1 MEKTL
6 SPDQFVMVT
15 ILVSLGVMASI
26 ASLLI
31 RFGAFKRLLYKE
43 ELSLKEKL
51 IFALLSGMLLSS
63 GVVVRLLLA
72 YDAADLSLSGTLLVG
87 LLTGPL
93 TGAAVGLMVGA
104 PAAVNGEI
112 LALPLGVLYG
122 VCGGIVRRLCRKE
135 DIWSFSPLIF
145 LNLYRIGKTAIR
157 DRIFDWQ
164 IVIFAVTVGLE
175 SLRIFLGTELD
186 PGLVFHLSSDNAWV
200 MVAIYI
206 STLAALGIPLKIWNN
221 VRLERKLAEQE
232 VLVVRARLQAL
243 SSQINPHFLFNTL
256 NTIASATRTKPEV
269 ARMLIRKLSAI
280 LRKLLQ
286 EQEHFIPLK
295 EELDFIDAYLD
306 IESVRFGRGKLIVEK
321 DIEEGAL
328 DSYVPSM
335 IIQPL
340 VENAVKH
347 GIASRIEGGRIIIR
361 ARRGLGSAV
370 IEIEDNGTGLP
381 HAERSGEEGETD
393 TDTDTATATA
403 AGTATGQGHG
413 IGLSNVRERLRVIY
427 GESCEL
433 ALESEPD
440 RGTIVRVEIP
450 DVDVSYLRAS

>member
-1 MEKTL
+1 METTL
-6 SPDQFVMVT
+6 SPDQLVMVT
-15 ILVSLGVMASI
+15 ILVKLGVMASI

-51 IFALLSGMLLSS
+51 SFALLSGMLLSS
-63 GVVVRLLLA
+63 GVIVRLLLN
-72 YDAADLSLSGTLLVG
+72 YGAADLSLAGTLLVG

-93 TGAAVGLMVGA
+93 TGAAVGLMVAA
-104 PAAVNGEI
+104 PAAVSGEL

-122 VCGGIVRRLCRKE
+122 VSGGIVRELCRKE

-175 SLRIFLGTELD
+175 SLRIFLGSELA
-186 PGLVFHLSSDNAWV
+186 PNLLFHLESNNPWV
-200 MVAIYI
+200 LLAIYI

-221 VRLERKLAEQE
+221 ARLERKLAEQE

-256 NTIASATRTKPEV
+256 NSIASATRTDPEI
-269 ARMLIRKLSAI
+269 ARDLIRKLSSI
-280 LRKLLQ
+280 LRKLLE

-295 EELDFIDAYLD
+295 EELEFIDSYLD
-306 IESVRFGRGKLIVEK
+306 IEAVRFGPGKLVVEK
-321 DIEEGAL
+321 ELDEGTL
-328 DSYVPSM
+328 TTYVPSM

-347 GIASRIEGGRIIIR
+347 GISTRLEGGRIIIR

-370 IEIEDNGTGLP
+370 IEIEDNGTGVP
-381 HAERSGEEGETD
+381 NTS
-393 TDTDTATATA
+393 A
-403 AGTATGQGHG
+403 ASSEVGHG
-413 IGLSNVRERLRVIY
+413 IGLSNVGERLKVIY
-427 GESCEL
+427 GDQCKLEL
-433 ALESEPD
+433 TSEPH
-440 RGTIVRVEIP
+440 RGTIARVEIP
-450 DVDVSYLRAS
+450 DIDISYLRAS

>member
-1 MEKTL
+1 
-6 SPDQFVMVT
+6 MVT
-15 ILVSLGVMASI
+15 ILVKLGVMASI

-31 RFGAFKRLLYKE
+31 RFGAFKSLLYKE

-51 IFALLSGMLLSS
+51 SFALLSGMLLSS
-63 GVVVRLLLA
+63 GVIVRLLLN
-72 YDAADLSLSGTLLVG
+72 YGAADLSLSGTLLVG

-104 PAAVNGEI
+104 PAAFNGEL

-122 VCGGIVRRLCRKE
+122 VSGGIVRELCRKE

-175 SLRIFLGTELD
+175 SLRIFIGSELA
-186 PGLVFHLSSDNAWV
+186 PTLFHLSSQNPWV
-200 MVAIYI
+200 LLAIYI
-206 STLAALGIPLKIWNN
+206 STLAALGIPIKIWNN

-232 VLVVRARLQAL
+232 VQVVRARLQAL

-256 NTIASATRTKPEV
+256 NSIASATRTDPEV
-269 ARMLIRKLSAI
+269 ARRLIRKLSSI

-295 EELDFIDAYLD
+295 EELEFIDSYLD
-306 IESVRFGRGKLIVEK
+306 IESVRFGAGKLVVVK
-321 DIEEGAL
+321 DVDDDTL
-328 DSYVPSM
+328 KTYVPSM
-335 IIQPL
+335 IVQPL

-347 GIASRIEGGRIIIR
+347 GISSRLEGGRIVIR
-361 ARRGLGSAV
+361 AHRGIGSAV
-370 IEIEDNGTGLP
+370 IEIEDNGTGLSGGASESSDGG
-381 HAERSGEEGETD
+381 HA
-393 TDTDTATATA
+393 
-403 AGTATGQGHG
+403 
-413 IGLSNVRERLRVIY
+413 IGLSDVAERLKVIY
-427 GESCEL
+427 GDQCKLEL
-433 ALESEPD
+433 TSEAE
-440 RGTIVRVEIP
+440 RGTIARVEIP
-450 DVDVSYLRAS
+450 DIDISYLRAS

>member
-1 MEKTL
+1 MGTTL
-6 SPDQFVMVT
+6 SPDQLVMVT
-15 ILVSLGVMASI
+15 ILVKLGVMASI

-31 RFGAFKRLLYKE
+31 RFGAFKSLLYKT

-63 GVVVRLLLA
+63 GVIVRLLLN
-72 YDAADLSLSGTLLVG
+72 YGAADLSLSGTVLVG
-87 LLTGPL
+87 LLAGPL

-104 PAAVNGEI
+104 PAAFNGEI

-122 VCGGIVRRLCRKE
+122 VSGGIVRELCRKE

-164 IVIFAVTVGLE
+164 VVIFAVTLALE
-175 SLRIFLGTELD
+175 SLRIFVGPEF
-186 PGLVFHLSSDNAWV
+186 PGLVFHLSSQNPWV
-200 MVAIYI
+200 MLAIYI

-256 NTIASATRTKPEV
+256 NSIASATRTNPEV
-269 ARMLIRKLSAI
+269 ARRLIRKLSSI
-280 LRKLLQ
+280 LRKLLE
-286 EQEHFIPLK
+286 EQEHFVPLK
-295 EELDFIDAYLD
+295 EELEFIDSYLD
-306 IESVRFGRGKLIVEK
+306 IESVRFGAGKLVVEK
-321 DIEEGAL
+321 EVDDNTL
-328 DSYVPSM
+328 NTLVPSM

-347 GIASRIEGGRIIIR
+347 GISTRLEGGRIVIR
-361 ARRGLGSAV
+361 TRRGMGAV
-370 IEIEDNGTGLP
+370 IIEIEDNGDGLP
-381 HAERSGEEGETD
+381 QGEPAAE
-393 TDTDTATATA
+393 
-403 AGTATGQGHG
+403 GHG
-413 IGLSNVRERLRVIY
+413 IGIANVNERLNVIY
-427 GESCEL
+427 GEQCKIEL
-433 ALESEPD
+433 VSAPHE
-440 RGTIVRVEIP
+440 GTVARIEIP
-450 DVDVSYLRAS
+450 DVDISHLRAS

>member
-6 SPDQFVMVT
+6 SPDQLVMVT
-15 ILVSLGVMASI
+15 VLVKLGVMASI

-31 RFGAFKRLLYKE
+31 RFGAFKRLLYKN
-43 ELSLKEKL
+43 ELSLKETL
-51 IFALLSGMLLSS
+51 IFGLLSGMLLSF
-63 GVVVRLLLA
+63 GVVVRLLLNYA
-72 YDAADLSLSGTLLVG
+72 AADLSLSGTLLVG

-93 TGAAVGLMVGA
+93 SGAGVGLMVGA
-104 PAAVNGEI
+104 PAAIKGEL

-122 VCGGIVRRLCRKE
+122 VSGGIVRRLCRKE

-157 DRIFDWQ
+157 DRVFDWQ

-175 SLRIFLGTELD
+175 SLRIFIGSESAN
-186 PGLVFHLSSDNAWV
+186 LVFHLRSPNPWV
-200 MVAIYI
+200 MLAIYI

-256 NTIASATRTKPEV
+256 NSIASATRTDPEV
-269 ARMLIRKLSAI
+269 ARMLIRKLSSI

-286 EQEHFIPLK
+286 DQEHFIPLK
-295 EELDFIDAYLD
+295 EELEFIDSYLD
-306 IESVRFGRGKLIVEK
+306 IERVRFGSGMLVVEK
-321 DIEEGAL
+321 VVEEDAL
-328 DSYVPSM
+328 NSYVPSM

-347 GIASRIEGGRIIIR
+347 GIGSRLDGGRIVIR
-361 ARRGLGSAV
+361 ARRGLGSAI
-370 IEIEDNGTGLP
+370 IEIEDNGKGFPGKDRPENGL
-381 HAERSGEEGETD
+381 
-393 TDTDTATATA
+393 
-403 AGTATGQGHG
+403 G
-413 IGLSNVRERLRVIY
+413 IGLSNVNERLMVIY
-427 GESCEL
+427 GAQYQL
-433 ALESEPD
+433 QLESDPE
-440 RGTIVRVEIP
+440 RGTVARVEIP
-450 DVDVSYLRAS
+450 DVDVSFLRAS

>member
-15 ILVSLGVMASI
+15 ILVKLGVMASI

-31 RFGAFKRLLYKE
+31 RFGAFKRLLYRE

-63 GVVVRLLLA
+63 GVIVRLLLN

-87 LLTGPL
+87 LLAGPL

-104 PAAVNGEI
+104 PAVFNGEM

-122 VCGGIVRRLCRKE
+122 VSGGVVRELCRKE

-145 LNLYRIGKTAIR
+145 LNLYRIGKTAFR

-164 IVIFAVTVGLE
+164 IVIFGVCVGLE
-175 SLRIFLGTELD
+175 SLRIFIGAELA
-186 PGLVFHLSSDNAWV
+186 PGLVFHLSSQNPWV
-200 MVAIYI
+200 LLSIYI

-232 VLVVRARLQAL
+232 VLVVRAKLQAL

-256 NTIASATRTKPEV
+256 NSIASATRTDPDV
-269 ARMLIRKLSAI
+269 ARDLIRKLSSI

-295 EELDFIDAYLD
+295 EELEFIDSYLD
-306 IESVRFGRGKLIVEK
+306 IEEVRFGAGKLVVEK
-321 DIEEGAL
+321 QVEADTLET
-328 DSYVPSM
+328 YVPSM

-347 GIASRIEGGRIIIR
+347 GISPQLEGGRIIIR
-361 ARRGLGSAV
+361 ARRGIGSVV
-370 IEIEDNGTGLP
+370 IEIEDNGAGLSN
-381 HAERSGEEGETD
+381 ASGEKADG
-393 TDTDTATATA
+393 
-403 AGTATGQGHG
+403 GHG
-413 IGLSNVRERLRVIY
+413 IGLRNVGERLKVIY
-427 GESCEL
+427 GDQCKLELTSESG
-433 ALESEPD
+433 
-440 RGTIVRVEIP
+440 RGTIARVEIP
-450 DVDVSYLRAS
+450 DIDISYLRAS

>member
-15 ILVSLGVMASI
+15 ILVKLGVMASI

-31 RFGAFKRLLYKE
+31 RFGAFKRLLYRE

-63 GVVVRLLLA
+63 GVIVRLLLN
-72 YDAADLSLSGTLLVG
+72 YDAADLSLSGTILVG
-87 LLTGPL
+87 LLAGPL

-104 PAAVNGEI
+104 PAAFNGEL

-122 VCGGIVRRLCRKE
+122 VSGGIVRELCRKE

-175 SLRIFLGTELD
+175 SLRIFVGVELA
-186 PGLVFHLSSDNAWV
+186 PGGLVFHLSSQNPWV
-200 MVAIYI
+200 LLAIYI

-256 NTIASATRTKPEV
+256 NSIASATRTDPEV
-269 ARMLIRKLSAI
+269 ARRLIRKLSSI

-295 EELDFIDAYLD
+295 EELEFIDSYLD
-306 IESVRFGRGKLIVEK
+306 IEAVRFGAGKLVVEK
-321 DIEEGAL
+321 EVVEDTL
-328 DSYVPSM
+328 KTYVPSM

-347 GIASRIEGGRIIIR
+347 GISPRLEGGRIVIR
-361 ARRGLGSAV
+361 TRRGIGSVV
-370 IEIEDNGTGLP
+370 IEIEDNGTGLSG
-381 HAERSGEEGETD
+381 ASGEKAD
-393 TDTDTATATA
+393 D
-403 AGTATGQGHG
+403 GHG
-413 IGLSNVRERLRVIY
+413 IGLSNVSERLKVIY
-427 GESCEL
+427 GDQCKLEL
-433 ALESEPD
+433 TSEAN
-440 RGTIVRVEIP
+440 RGTIARVEIP
-450 DVDVSYLRAS
+450 DIDISYLRAS